1 MLVCGYVE
9 CGMLVCEMLNV
20 ICWYVECG
28 MWYVGMWV
36 CDMLICWYVI
46 CGTSNVGMWYVVCWQ
61 LLEVG
66 SFDYIQQ
73 VPQLDS
79 NGKYQK
85 ISNFQGI
92 QS

>member
-1 MLVCGYVE
+1 MKYILVCGYVE
-9 CGMLVCEMLNV
+9 CGMLVCGMLNV

-28 MWYVGMWV
+28 MWYV
-36 CDMLICWYVI
+36 ICWY
-46 CGTSNVGMWYVVCWQ
+46 VGMWYVDMWYVVCQMWVCWQQ